1 MRARRALC
9 VVVVAVPFLMGAG
22 SPSTAPRPATPE
34 FEKAYNSGVQAQNRK
49 DYPEAVRWY
58 RKALELK
65 PDYPDALNNLGFSL
79 RSIAKGY
86 LDQAAQAYQKALT
99 LNTNHEQALEYQG
112 ELYLLEGQ
120 LTKAAENL
128 KRLEQLHSRD
138 VGDLKPKLDAIL
150 AEAKKLL

>member
-1 MRARRALC
+1 MRARRVLC
-9 VVVVAVPFLMGAG
+9 VVVVTVPLLMGAG
-22 SPSTAPRPATPE
+22 SPSTSTRPSSPE
-34 FEKAYNSGVQAQNRK
+34 YEKAYNSGVQAQARK
-49 DYPEAVRWY
+49 DYPGAVRWY
-58 RKALELK
+58 QKALELK

-99 LNTNHEQALEYQG
+99 LKADHQQALEYQG

-120 LTKAAENL
+120 LTKAFENV
-128 KRLEQLHSRD
+128 KRLEQLHARE